1 VGANLFSLRNIEML
15 VQVMKSKLVLGKS
28 IYKKGDVFEC
38 RDAEAKMLIVVGML
52 KAAAPD
58 AKISKAPPQPQ
69 KIGISL
75 AKGPGPKVSAKQSP
89 KPPGN
94 PVGAMLAP
102 EQPTTAPQPEAK
114 KQKQQPA
121 PGHPV
126 GEMQMPEQSGK
137 ATDPRPWV
145 K

>member
-1 VGANLFSLRNIEML
+1 ML
-15 VQVMKSKLVLGKS
+15 VQVQKSKLVLGKS
-28 IYKKGDVFEC
+28 VYKKGDVFDC
-38 RDAEAKMLIVVGML
+38 RDAEAKMLIQVGTL

-58 AKISKAPPQPQ
+58 AKVSKTPPQPA

-75 AKGPGPKVSAKQSP
+75 AKGPGPKAAVKQPP

-102 EQPTTAPQPEAK
+102 EQPTTQPEAK
-114 KQKQQPA
+114 KQKQA
-121 PGHPV
+121 AGHPV
-126 GEMQMPEQSGK
+126 GEMQAVPQSGPV
-137 ATDPRPWV
+137 TEPRPWV

>member
-1 VGANLFSLRNIEML
+1 ML
-15 VQVMKSKLVLGKS
+15 VQVMKSKLVLGRS

-38 RDAEAKMLIVVGML
+38 RDAEAKALIQVGMV

-58 AKISKAPPQPQ
+58 AKASKTAPQPP
-69 KIGISL
+69 KTGISL
-75 AKGPGPKVSAKQSP
+75 VKDPKAVKQPP

-102 EQPTTAPQPEAK
+102 EQPTTQPEAK
-114 KQKQQPA
+114 KQKQQP
-121 PGHPV
+121 GHPV
-126 GEMQMPEQSGK
+126 GEMQAVPQSGP
-137 ATDPRPWV
+137 ANEPRPWV

>member
-1 VGANLFSLRNIEML
+1 ML

-28 IYKKGDVFEC
+28 VYKKGDVFEC
-38 RDAEAKMLIVVGML
+38 RDAEAKMLIQVGML

-58 AKISKAPPQPQ
+58 AKVSKTPPQPQ

-75 AKGPGPKVSAKQSP
+75 ANGPGPKVAAKQSP
-89 KPPGN
+89 KSPGN

-102 EQPTTAPQPEAK
+102 EQPTTQPEAK
-114 KQKQQPA
+114 KQKQA